1 MKSNKNEIKQD
12 LLCSWIRRYNI
23 ANMSVLPKWIY
34 KFNAVL
40 AKIPARFFE
49 DVDKKVVLNL

>member
-23 ANMSVLPKWIY
+23 VNMSVLPEWIY

-49 DVDKKVVLNL
+49 DVDKIVVLNL